1 MSIASTENSRKPDV
15 GAAGTKVQQGAFRS
29 ALVLARTV
37 LWTDPLIVLATAVM
51 GFLNLFAAIG
61 DNGGDRQFVMAR
73 IWSKMLVRIMGMR
86 TEVTGLENLEPGQN
100 YIFAGNHRSYS
111 DTPALLS
118 TLPGNF
124 RFMAKEG
131 LFKIPLM
138 GHHLQ
143 LAGHIPVSLVNP
155 RAALKSL
162 HAAAEMIRARSVSVL
177 IFPEGGRTHGALE
190 PFKEGAAIIGIKSGV
205 PIVPFGLIGTREVIA
220 MHGIAIRGGVVR
232 LHIGKPIP
240 TQGLIFKK
248 KTELTL
254 QIRNEVAALLGVEP

>member
-1 MSIASTENSRKPDV
+1 MS
-15 GAAGTKVQQGAFRS
+15 F
-29 ALVLARTV
+29 ALLRTIF
-37 LWTDPLIVLATAVM
+37 WTDPLIVLATAFM
-51 GFLNLFAAIG
+51 GFFNLFVAIG
-61 DNGGDRQFVMAR
+61 DKGGDRQFVMAK
-73 IWSKMLVRIMGMR
+73 IWSKLLVRIMGMR
-86 TEVTGLENLEPGQN
+86 MEITGIEHLTPGQH

-162 HAAAEMIRARSVSVL
+162 HRAAEMIRERSVSVL
-177 IFPEGGRTHGALE
+177 IFPEGGRTDGTLE

-205 PIVPFGLIGTREVIA
+205 PIVPFGLIGTRAVLP
-220 MHGIAIRGGVVR
+220 MHGIAIRGGVVKVH
-232 LHIGKPIP
+232 LGKPIA
-240 TQGLIFKK
+240 TDGLEFKQK
-248 KTELTL
+248 SQLTE
-254 QIRNEVAALLGVEP
+254 QIRNDVAALLGVDP

>member
-1 MSIASTENSRKPDV
+1 MS
-15 GAAGTKVQQGAFRS
+15 F
-29 ALVLARTV
+29 ALLRTL
-37 LWTDPLIVLATAVM
+37 LWTDPLIVLATVVM
-51 GFLNLFAAIG
+51 GTLNLFAAIG

-73 IWSKMLVRIMGMR
+73 IWSKMLIRIMGMR
-86 TEVTGLENLEPGQN
+86 MVVTGLENLEPGRH

-143 LAGHIPVSLVNP
+143 LAGHIPVSLVNA
-155 RAALKSL
+155 RAALQSL
-162 HAAAEMIRARSVSVL
+162 HRAAEMIRGRAVSVL
-177 IFPEGGRTHGALE
+177 IFPEGGRTDGALE

-205 PIVPFGLIGTREVIA
+205 PIVPFGLIGTRHVLP
-220 MHGIAIRGGVVR
+220 MHGMAIRGGVVKVH
-232 LHIGKPIP
+232 LGKPIP
-240 TQGLIFKK
+240 TEGLIFKN

-254 QIRNEVAALLGVEP
+254 RIRNEVAALLGVEP

>member
-1 MSIASTENSRKPDV
+1 MS
-15 GAAGTKVQQGAFRS
+15 F
-29 ALVLARTV
+29 ALLRTL
-37 LWTDPLIVLATAVM
+37 LWTDPLIVMSTALM
-51 GFLNLFAAIG
+51 GTLNLFVALG
-61 DNGGDRQFVMAR
+61 DKGGDRQFRMAQ

-86 TEVTGLENLEPGQN
+86 VEITGLENLEPGRN

-155 RAALKSL
+155 RQALQSL
-162 HAAAEMIRARSVSVL
+162 HKAAEMIRERSVSVL
-177 IFPEGGRTHGALE
+177 IFPEGGRTDGTLE

-205 PIVPFGLIGTREVIA
+205 PIVPFGLVGTREVLP
-220 MHGIAIRGGVVR
+220 MHGVTIRGGVVKVH
-232 LHIGKPIP
+232 LGKPIP
-240 TQGLIFKK
+240 TEGLIFKK
-248 KTELTL
+248 KTELTAQL
-254 QIRNEVAALLGVEP
+254 RNEVAALLGVEP

>member
-1 MSIASTENSRKPDV
+1 MS
-15 GAAGTKVQQGAFRS
+15 F
-29 ALVLARTV
+29 ALLRTL
-37 LWTDPLIVLATAVM
+37 LWTDPLIVLATALM
-51 GFLNLFAAIG
+51 GTLNLFVALF
-61 DNGGDRQFVMAR
+61 DKNGDRQFVMAR
-73 IWSKMLVRIMGMR
+73 IWSKMLVRIMGMKM
-86 TEVTGLENLEPGQN
+86 EVTGLENLEPGRH

-155 RAALKSL
+155 RDALRSL
-162 HAAAEMIRARSVSVL
+162 HRAAEMIKSRAVSVL
-177 IFPEGGRTHGALE
+177 IFPEGGRTAGELE

-205 PIVPFGLIGTREVIA
+205 PIVPFGLIGTRDVLP
-220 MHGIAIRGGVVR
+220 MHGVAIRGGVVR
-232 LHIGKPIP
+232 VVVGKPIE
-240 TQGLIFKK
+240 TTGLVFRQ
-248 KTELTL
+248 KTELTARV
-254 QIRNEVAALLGVEP
+254 RNEVAALLGVEP

>member
-1 MSIASTENSRKPDV
+1 MSIAPTENSRKPQVD
-15 GAAGTKVQQGAFRS
+15 AAGKTKRGGVHS
-29 ALVLARTV
+29 ALVLLRT
-37 LWTDPLIVLATAVM
+37 LFWTDPLIVLTTAVM
-51 GFLNLFAAIG
+51 GFLNLLAAIG
-61 DNGGDRQFVMAR
+61 DKDGDRQFVMAR
-73 IWSKMLVRIMGMR
+73 LWSKMLIRIMGMR
-86 TEVTGLENLEPGQN
+86 MEVTGLENLQPGQN

-138 GHHLQ
+138 GHHLK

-162 HAAAEMIRARSVSVL
+162 HQAAEMIRARAVSVM
-177 IFPEGGRTHGALE
+177 IFPEGGRTDGTLE

-240 TQGLIFKK
+240 TKGLIFKK

-254 QIRNEVAALLGVEP
+254 QIRTEVAALLGVEP

>member
-1 MSIASTENSRKPDV
+1 MS
-15 GAAGTKVQQGAFRS
+15 F
-29 ALVLARTV
+29 ALLRTL
-37 LWTDPLIVLATAVM
+37 LWTDPLIVLATATM
-51 GFLNLFAAIG
+51 GTLNLFVALF
-61 DNGGDRQFVMAR
+61 DQHGDRQFVMAR
-73 IWSKMLVRIMGMR
+73 IWSKMLLRIMGMR
-86 TEVTGLENLEPGQN
+86 MEVTGLENLEPGRN

-155 RAALKSL
+155 REALRSL
-162 HAAAEMIRARSVSVL
+162 HKAAEIIRARPVSVL
-177 IFPEGGRTHGALE
+177 IFPEGGRTAGELE

-205 PIVPFGLIGTREVIA
+205 PIVPFGLTGTRDVMA
-220 MHGIAIRGGVVR
+220 MHGLVIRGGVVK
-232 LHIGKPIP
+232 LHIGKPIA
-240 TQGLIFKK
+240 TEGLIFKK
-248 KTELTL
+248 KTELTAR
-254 QIRNEVAALLGVEP
+254 IRNEVAALLGVEP

>member
-1 MSIASTENSRKPDV
+1 MS
-15 GAAGTKVQQGAFRS
+15 F
-29 ALVLARTV
+29 ALLRTL
-37 LWTDPLIVLATAVM
+37 LWTDPLIVVATALM
-51 GFLNLFAAIG
+51 GTLNLFAAIG

-73 IWSKMLVRIMGMR
+73 VWSKMLTRIMGMR
-86 TEVTGLENLEPGQN
+86 VEITGLENLEPGQH

-118 TLPGNF
+118 TLPGSF

-131 LFKIPLM
+131 LFKIPLL

-143 LAGHIPVSLVNP
+143 LAGHVPVSLVNP

-162 HAAAEMIRARSVSVL
+162 HRAAEMIRGRPVSVL
-177 IFPEGGRTHGALE
+177 IFPEGGRTDGTLE

-205 PIVPFGLIGTREVIA
+205 PIVPFALIGTRDVLP

-232 LHIGKPIP
+232 VHLGKPIP
-240 TQGLIFKK
+240 TAGLIFKK

>member
-1 MSIASTENSRKPDV
+1 MS
-15 GAAGTKVQQGAFRS
+15 F
-29 ALVLARTV
+29 ALLRTL
-37 LWTDPLIVLATAVM
+37 LWTDPLIVLATALM
-51 GFLNLFAAIG
+51 GTLNLFVALF
-61 DNGGDRQFVMAR
+61 DKNGDRQFLMAR
-73 IWSKMLVRIMGMR
+73 AWSQMLIRIMGMR
-86 TEVTGLENLEPGQN
+86 MEVTGLENLDPRQH

-143 LAGHIPVSLVNP
+143 LAGHIPVSLDNP

-162 HAAAEMIRARSVSVL
+162 HRAAEMIRERSVSVL
-177 IFPEGGRTHGALE
+177 IFPEGGRTAGELE

-205 PIVPFGLIGTREVIA
+205 PIVPFALIGTRDVLP
-220 MHGIAIRGGVVR
+220 MHGVAIRGGAVKLR
-232 LHIGKPIP
+232 IGKPIP
-240 TQGLIFKK
+240 TEGLIFKS
-248 KTELTL
+248 KTELSVRV
-254 QIRNEVAALLGVEP
+254 RNEVAALLGVEP

>member
-1 MSIASTENSRKPDV
+1 MS
-15 GAAGTKVQQGAFRS
+15 F
-29 ALVLARTV
+29 ALLRTL
-37 LWTDPLIVLATAVM
+37 LWTDPMIVLATAFM
-51 GFLNLFAAIG
+51 GFFNLFAAIG
-61 DNGGDRQFVMAR
+61 DKGGDRQFVMAR
-73 IWSKMLVRIMGMR
+73 VWSKLLIRIMGMR
-86 TEVTGLENLEPGQN
+86 MEITGLENLTPGQH

-143 LAGHIPVSLVNP
+143 YAGHIPVSLVNP

-162 HAAAEMIRARSVSVL
+162 HRAAEMIQERAVSVL
-177 IFPEGGRTHGALE
+177 IFPEGGRTDGALE

-205 PIVPFGLIGTREVIA
+205 PIVPFGLIGTRDVLP
-220 MHGIAIRGGVVR
+220 MHGIVIRGGVVKVH
-232 LHIGKPIP
+232 LGKPIP
-240 TQGLIFKK
+240 TEGLIFKK